1 MRQPMRSSD
10 CGPCSDEGNVGLV
23 EKFLQIVAVAAKAST
38 QIGGERA
45 RLAPEVS
52 LAGVPR
58 GPKERAFVAVV
69 ASRDRLGAT
78 TVVHGGT

>member
-1 MRQPMRSSD
+1 MRSSD

-52 LAGVPR
+52 LAGMPR
-58 GPKERAFVAVV
+58 GSQEGVN
-69 ASRDRLGAT
+69 
-78 TVVHGGT
+78 TVVVTNGGLDVRS

>member
-1 MRQPMRSSD
+1 MPNDRVREGVSSA
-10 CGPCSDEGNVGLV
+10 
-23 EKFLQIVAVAAKAST
+23 QT
-38 QIGGERA
+38 GGERA

-58 GPKERAFVAVV
+58 GPKERAFVVVV
-69 ASRDRLGAT
+69 AARDRLGAM